1 MSKLGGAWLNS
12 REEED
17 GTKTYYYSISIDE
30 ALMPFVIDKNKKI
43 VMSENKNK
51 GDNEKAPD
59 MIIEA
64 YIPKPKTREKEMITD
79 EEIPF

>member
-1 MSKLGGAWLNS
+1 MSRIGGAWLNS
-12 REEED
+12 REQD
-17 GTKTYYYSISIDE
+17 GEMKMYYSLSFDE
-30 ALMPFVIDKNKKI
+30 ALMPFVIDKSKKI